1 MKFFC
6 NNRKIGVVICAL
18 MTVGISQKHL
28 CAQVPIKQGS
38 PDVQILIEQW
48 QREGHKGNAA
58 AQNNLGVVY
67 REGRTVPQDYNLSAR
82 WFYMA
87 AKQGYPISQFN
98 LGIMYS
104 RGLGVPQDSVVA
116 VEWFRRAA
124 VQGDVN
130 AQYNLAQAYAKG
142 AGIDL
147 DLEAAMKWYSAA
159 AKQGDEIALRNLQ
172 VVRAYAA
179 KTVLKNVKQPAST
192 IKANVD
198 RSPVKQVLLKAKNA
212 SRVLPSK
219 EKAPSTAKKIPSV
232 LLQNLSI
239 RKKPEGSVPK
249 ITQVS
254 PDRFEVGL
262 NAFQKANYAKARLVW
277 TKLAKDGDP
286 DAQYN
291 LANMYRTG
299 RGGASD
305 LKLALKYYTLAA
317 RKGLRLAQFNL
328 GNIIYAR
335 SRRSAEL

>member
-18 MTVGISQKHL
+18 MTVGIGQNYL
-28 CAQVPIKQGS
+28 CAQAPVKQAS
-38 PDVQILIEQW
+38 PDMQILIKQW

-58 AQNNLGVVY
+58 AQNNLGVAY
-67 REGRTVPQDYNLSAR
+67 REGRTVTQDYNLSAR

-87 AKQGYPISQFN
+87 AKQGYPTSQFN

-159 AKQGDEIALRNLQ
+159 AKQGDEIALRNLR

-179 KTVLKNVKQPAST
+179 KTVSQKMLNSPHRLFGQMST
-192 IKANVD
+192 G
-198 RSPVKQVLLKAKNA
+198 
-212 SRVLPSK
+212 LP
-219 EKAPSTAKKIPSV
+219 
-232 LLQNLSI
+232 
-239 RKKPEGSVPK
+239 
-249 ITQVS
+249 
-254 PDRFEVGL
+254 
-262 NAFQKANYAKARLVW
+262 
-277 TKLAKDGDP
+277 
-286 DAQYN
+286 
-291 LANMYRTG
+291 
-299 RGGASD
+299 
-305 LKLALKYYTLAA
+305 
-317 RKGLRLAQFNL
+317 
-328 GNIIYAR
+328 
-335 SRRSAEL
+335 

>member
-1 MKFFC
+1 M
-6 NNRKIGVVICAL
+6 
-18 MTVGISQKHL
+18 
-28 CAQVPIKQGS
+28 
-38 PDVQILIEQW
+38 
-48 QREGHKGNAA
+48 
-58 AQNNLGVVY
+58 
-67 REGRTVPQDYNLSAR
+67 
-82 WFYMA
+82 
-87 AKQGYPISQFN
+87 
-98 LGIMYS
+98 
-104 RGLGVPQDSVVA
+104 
-116 VEWFRRAA
+116 
-124 VQGDVN
+124 
-130 AQYNLAQAYAKG
+130 
-142 AGIDL
+142 
-147 DLEAAMKWYSAA
+147 
-159 AKQGDEIALRNLQ
+159 
-172 VVRAYAA
+172 
-179 KTVLKNVKQPAST
+179 
-192 IKANVD
+192 
-198 RSPVKQVLLKAKNA
+198 KQVLLKAKNA

-328 GNIIYAR
+328 GNIYMHGRGVAQNYEKALEWYQRAAATGYTPALINIGFMYESGYGVKKDQKVALAWYQRAGNHGSALAKLMAKEIEPTVLTHNRVSDKKNKKIAQATSAYSNKTKLYTAANSNFEWGQNVFSWPPKGVTLPQQAASTVVPQKRQAR
-335 SRRSAEL
+335 ALDQAVTSSQQMSP